1 MVIDFRTRPPYKGF
15 VTEGNFFPRPME
27 DQFADPTQ
35 VPGIYM
41 GSVGIE
47 SARTGDMELYW
58 KELSCSGIDLQVV
71 QGRWVR
77 PGMAQVSNDDVCEMQ
92 QRWPDKFLAF
102 PAVDPADP
110 AGAVAE
116 IRRCH
121 ARYGIRGICLEPG
134 WAMPPKYVDDFSLF
148 PIYDLCAQL
157 GLVCAF
163 TLSVLAG
170 EDLSYC
176 NPLNL
181 QRVAQQFPT
190 LKIAVSHGCWPFV
203 QEFLGMALKCQ
214 NVYFY
219 PDFFLNIPQMPFGD
233 QFVRAANSFMR
244 YRMMFATSYP
254 VRPLAQSLEAFL
266 ALPFEEEVLPLLLAD
281 NARRLLGLERI
292 TRLTVFCLLAYA
304 VMKGYSFFTGA
315 NHVGWEIPKGTPGA
329 LFSAGWILPLN
340 VCVGVVVAATI
351 FSFYLLFSQED

>member
-47 SARTGDMELYW
+47 SARTGDMELYM
-58 KELSCSGIDLQVV
+58 KELAGSGIDLQVV

-110 AGAVAE
+110 AGALEE

-121 ARYGIRGICLEPG
+121 ARYGIRGVCLEPG

-266 ALPFEEEVLPLLLAD
+266 ALPFEEEVLPLLLAG
-281 NARRLLGLERI
+281 NAQRLLGLER
-292 TRLTVFCLLAYA
+292 
-304 VMKGYSFFTGA
+304 
-315 NHVGWEIPKGTPGA
+315 
-329 LFSAGWILPLN
+329 
-340 VCVGVVVAATI
+340 
-351 FSFYLLFSQED
+351 